1 MPKRSTNEKND
12 PKPNFE
18 GDKSD
23 VILRKKIKLDHEK
36 IISKIKETNEEIDI
50 NEYEIHKFLLIFNT
64 LVEAVNSVES
74 EEDETDGIVS
84 DSILQIVNLIT
95 GLLKSN
101 IDNLT
106 VPTVL
111 KVTLK
116 KLKSLFIPQKEDIE
130 ERKPEKVGEPEP
142 ETGKNSNRMSSTE
155 KNPNREG

>member
-36 IISKIKETNEEIDI
+36 IISKIKETNEEINI
-50 NEYEIHKFLLIFNT
+50 NEYEVQKFLLIFNT
-64 LVEAVNSVES
+64 LVETVNSVES

-84 DSILQIVNLIT
+84 NSILQIVNLII
-95 GLLKSN
+95 GLLKRN

-111 KVTLK
+111 KVALK
-116 KLKSLFIPQKEDIE
+116 NKKFIHSTKTGHKREKTRKS
-130 ERKPEKVGEPEP
+130 RR
-142 ETGKNSNRMSSTE
+142 T
-155 KNPNREG
+155 

>member
-18 GDKSD
+18 GVKPD

-50 NEYEIHKFLLIFNT
+50 NEHEVHKFLLVFNT
-64 LVEAVNSVES
+64 LIKTVNSVES
-74 EEDETDGIVS
+74 KEDETDGIVS
-84 DSILQIVNLIT
+84 DSILQMVNLIT

-111 KVTLK
+111 KVALK
-116 KLKSLFIPQKEDIE
+116 GLFISKKEDIE

-142 ETGKNSNRMSSTE
+142 ENGENSNRTSSTE
-155 KNPNREG
+155 RNPNREG

>member
-36 IISKIKETNEEIDI
+36 IISKIKETNEEINI
-50 NEYEIHKFLLIFNT
+50 NEYEVQKFLLIFNT
-64 LVEAVNSVES
+64 IVETVNSVES

-84 DSILQIVNLIT
+84 NSILQIVNLII
-95 GLLKSN
+95 GLLKRN

-111 KVTLK
+111 KVALK
-116 KLKSLFIPQKEDIE
+116 NKKFIHSTKRGHKREKTRKS
-130 ERKPEKVGEPEP
+130 RR
-142 ETGKNSNRMSSTE
+142 T
-155 KNPNREG
+155 

>member
-18 GDKSD
+18 DDKSD

-50 NEYEIHKFLLIFNT
+50 NEHEVHKFLLVFNT
-64 LVEAVNSVES
+64 LIKTVNSVES
-74 EEDETDGIVS
+74 KEDETDGIVS
-84 DSILQIVNLIT
+84 DSILQMVNLIT

-111 KVTLK
+111 KVALK
-116 KLKSLFIPQKEDIE
+116 KLKIYSFHKKRTYKRENQK
-130 ERKPEKVGEPEP
+130 K
-142 ETGKNSNRMSSTE
+142 
-155 KNPNREG
+155 

>member
-18 GDKSD
+18 GVKSD

-50 NEYEIHKFLLIFNT
+50 NEHEVHKFLLVFNT
-64 LVEAVNSVES
+64 LIKTFNSVES
-74 EEDETDGIVS
+74 KEDKTDGIVS
-84 DSILQIVNLIT
+84 DSILQMVNLIT

-111 KVTLK
+111 KVA
-116 KLKSLFIPQKEDIE
+116 LKSLFIPQKEDIE

-142 ETGKNSNRMSSTE
+142 ENGENSNRTSSTE
-155 KNPNREG
+155 RNPNREG

>member
-74 EEDETDGIVS
+74 EEDKTDGIVS

-106 VPTVL
+106 VPTLL
-111 KVTLK
+111 KVALK
-116 KLKSLFIPQKEDIE
+116 
-130 ERKPEKVGEPEP
+130 
-142 ETGKNSNRMSSTE
+142 N
-155 KNPNREG
+155 

>member
-36 IISKIKETNEEIDI
+36 IISKIKETNEEINI
-50 NEYEIHKFLLIFNT
+50 NEYEVQKFLLIFNT
-64 LVEAVNSVES
+64 LVETVNSVES

-84 DSILQIVNLIT
+84 NSILQIVNLII
-95 GLLKSN
+95 GLLKRN

-111 KVTLK
+111 KVALK
-116 KLKSLFIPQKEDIE
+116 NKKFIHSTKRGRKREKTRKSRQ
-130 ERKPEKVGEPEP
+130 
-142 ETGKNSNRMSSTE
+142 T
-155 KNPNREG
+155 

>member
-18 GDKSD
+18 DDKSD

-50 NEYEIHKFLLIFNT
+50 NEHEVHKFLLVFNT
-64 LVEAVNSVES
+64 LIKTVNSVES
-74 EEDETDGIVS
+74 KEDETDGIVS
-84 DSILQIVNLIT
+84 DSILQMVNLIT

-111 KVTLK
+111 KVA
-116 KLKSLFIPQKEDIE
+116 LKSLFIPQKEE
-130 ERKPEKVGEPEP
+130 
-142 ETGKNSNRMSSTE
+142 
-155 KNPNREG
+155 